1 MKNMKLSAKLY
12 LLLFSFVAG
21 FMIFGLVAKST
32 LNTLSIN
39 GPMYKEIVCNKDL
52 LADILPPPLYILE
65 SYLVVKQACDATK
78 SDLKS
83 YKDQYAKLKK
93 DYNERRDYWKKEL
106 NDDKLKDMILVKSFQ
121 PAEDFFAVVEKEFFP
136 ALDAGSNAKAQEI
149 FNTKLT
155 TSYNKHRSAIDEAVK
170 IATVASE
177 TCEKSAAS
185 TISTRTW
192 VLFVIGIIIVIFAS
206 ILSSVIIKQLLSQL
220 GGDPSDVL
228 AVVRRVASGDVS
240 IDVDAKQGGD
250 ESVLGAMNS
259 MVRNLRQMFT
269 ELTGGVQTISSSSTE
284 LSAVSRQLSSSAEIS
299 SSRTQGVAAAAEE
312 MSANMLS
319 VSAAMEQATANVNT
333 VATATEEMTVTIA
346 DVAKNSDRARDI
358 TGQAVNQADK
368 ITEQISALGR
378 AARDIGKVTEVITA
392 ISAQTNLLA
401 LNATIEAARAGAAG
415 RGFTVVATEI
425 KELAQQTAAA
435 TEGIRDKI
443 DNIQLSTA
451 EAVEEIGKISQVIQ
465 DVNGIIGTSAV
476 AIEQQATVM
485 LEIATNIAEAA
496 HGMQEVNQN
505 VAQTSGVAEMIARDI
520 SETNQAVGEISS
532 GSAQVLESAED
543 LSRLAI
549 ELEQMTGRFKISAD
563 S

>member
-106 NDDKLKDMILVKSFQ
+106 ND
-121 PAEDFFAVVEKEFFP
+121 
-136 ALDAGSNAKAQEI
+136 
-149 FNTKLT
+149 
-155 TSYNKHRSAIDEAVK
+155 
-170 IATVASE
+170 
-177 TCEKSAAS
+177 
-185 TISTRTW
+185 
-192 VLFVIGIIIVIFAS
+192 
-206 ILSSVIIKQLLSQL
+206 
-220 GGDPSDVL
+220 
-228 AVVRRVASGDVS
+228 
-240 IDVDAKQGGD
+240 
-250 ESVLGAMNS
+250 
-259 MVRNLRQMFT
+259 
-269 ELTGGVQTISSSSTE
+269 
-284 LSAVSRQLSSSAEIS
+284 
-299 SSRTQGVAAAAEE
+299 
-312 MSANMLS
+312 
-319 VSAAMEQATANVNT
+319 
-333 VATATEEMTVTIA
+333 
-346 DVAKNSDRARDI
+346 
-358 TGQAVNQADK
+358 
-368 ITEQISALGR
+368 
-378 AARDIGKVTEVITA
+378 
-392 ISAQTNLLA
+392 
-401 LNATIEAARAGAAG
+401 
-415 RGFTVVATEI
+415 
-425 KELAQQTAAA
+425 
-435 TEGIRDKI
+435 
-443 DNIQLSTA
+443 
-451 EAVEEIGKISQVIQ
+451 
-465 DVNGIIGTSAV
+465 GIIGTSAV

-485 LEIATNIAEAA
+485 LEIATNITEAA

-520 SETNQAVGEISS
+520 SETNQAVGEILS

-549 ELEQMTGRFKISAD
+549 ELEQMTGCFKISAD